1 MKINEI
7 IVEAIGEM
15 YSWIDPEGEGYNTTS
30 GDHGHM
36 IYSLAQQGKFH
47 DDTKNTHDM
56 PKNVKVGSAKRP
68 GGKYAAP
75 AARGIE
81 DGSDNHL
88 KFLINAA
95 IEQGWIQV
103 QANNTESHIQ
113 MNSNASP
120 AAKDYLFRILTKFKS
135 SNVMLHVPNKQTQ
148 TFDRYDKA
156 IQFLKGMQ

>member
-1 MKINEI
+1 M
-7 IVEAIGEM
+7 
-15 YSWIDPEGEGYNTTS
+15 
-30 GDHGHM
+30 
-36 IYSLAQQGKFH
+36 
-47 DDTKNTHDM
+47 
-56 PKNVKVGSAKRP
+56 
-68 GGKYAAP
+68 
-75 AARGIE
+75 
-81 DGSDNHL
+81 